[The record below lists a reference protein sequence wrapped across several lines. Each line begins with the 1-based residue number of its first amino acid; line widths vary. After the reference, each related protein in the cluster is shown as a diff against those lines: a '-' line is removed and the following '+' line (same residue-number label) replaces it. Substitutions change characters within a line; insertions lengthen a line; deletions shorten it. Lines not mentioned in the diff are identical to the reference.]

1 MNLLEIFLLAG
12 FVICCVCFFLK
23 QHLRYIAYIVLP
35 HSVTMKQDK
44 KKQIYFS
51 HFSIKN
57 KVYKNHKKHE
67 N

>member
-1 MNLLEIFLLAG
+1 
-12 FVICCVCFFLK
+12 
-23 QHLRYIAYIVLP
+23 
-35 HSVTMKQDK
+35 MKQDK